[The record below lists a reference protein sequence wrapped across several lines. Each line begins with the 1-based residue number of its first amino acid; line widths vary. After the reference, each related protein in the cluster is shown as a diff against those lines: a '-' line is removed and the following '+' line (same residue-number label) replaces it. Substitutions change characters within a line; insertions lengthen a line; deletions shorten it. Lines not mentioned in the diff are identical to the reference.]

1 MAANDP
7 TPAMIVYQQL
17 DIHLLKFYI
26 DERVKW
32 NIFQIYMENIF
43 FSWFANQSKTRVG
56 KH

>member
-1 MAANDP
+1 
-7 TPAMIVYQQL
+7 MIVYQQL